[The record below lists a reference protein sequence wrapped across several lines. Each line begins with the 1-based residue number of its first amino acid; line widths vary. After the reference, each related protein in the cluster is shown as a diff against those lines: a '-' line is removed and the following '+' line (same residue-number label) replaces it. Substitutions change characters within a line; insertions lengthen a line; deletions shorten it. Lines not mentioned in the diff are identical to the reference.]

1 LIYIAWWTG
10 RGYYTLPILV
20 ASMVVFELARAALHL
35 PDGLWVFGFALMGAA
50 AANWVAGRKLNRESL
65 KKVRT
70 HRVRERLI
78 YRARHKFMSVPME
91 TFLIPMAVAGLAV
104 LAVAAVLSFSP
115 VVAQDTDASSVVPR
129 AAPSRHLL
137 ASVRFPPLADISI
150 DVNYTPERRQAGEA

>member
-91 TFLIPMAVAGLAV
+91 TFSIPMAVAGLACSP
-104 LAVAAVLSFSP
+104 LRLFSRSRRWLP
-115 VVAQDTDASSVVPR
+115 KIRTHRPSCHAPP
-129 AAPSRHLL
+129 PSRHLL